1 MGSIHLKKDGRF
13 YKLDENATGAQLKKL
28 LNVPDDS
35 ILINARSQ
43 EIADNESIGDK
54 VSDGESVAAV
64 PNFRYW

>member
-1 MGSIHLKKDGRF
+1 MKKDGRF
-13 YKLDENATGAQLKKL
+13 YNLDENATGAQLKKL

-35 ILINARSQ
+35 ILINTRNQ
-43 EIADNESIGDK
+43 EISDNERIGDK